1 MSYEGIVLDVDGTV
15 VHGDEPISG
24 AAEGLAAVERAG
36 LDRVFLSNNPTKRPA
51 AYESRF
57 ETAGFDVDRE
67 EVFTAGTITTDYL
80 LREHVD
86 DRLFVIGDPGLDSQ
100 LLAADLVLTDDP
112 EAADALVASM
122 DREFGYET
130 LVDAIVALD
139 RPIPFIGT
147 DPDMLIPQTG
157 YNIPGTGAMLHAIEG
172 VTDREVDVICGK
184 PSPLARRTVLD
195 YLGCAADECLVVGD
209 RLDTDIEL
217 GSAAG
222 MTTVLV
228 RTGISDDETLA
239 NSPTSPDYVL
249 DSLAELDAVLDGHA
263 D

>member
-1 MSYEGIVLDVDGTV
+1 MSYNGIILDVDGTV
-15 VHGDEPISG
+15 VHGDEPIPG
-24 AAEGLAAVERAG
+24 AAEGLDSVSRAG
-36 LDRVFLSNNPTKRPA
+36 LDRVFLSNNPTERPA

-80 LREHVD
+80 LSEHAD

-100 LLAADLVLTDDP
+100 LLAADLTLTDDP

-122 DREFGYET
+122 DREFGYQS
-130 LVDAIVALD
+130 LCDAIVALD
-139 RPIPFIGT
+139 DGVQFIGT
-147 DPDMLIPQTG
+147 DPDMLIPQTS

-184 PSPLARRTVLD
+184 PSEFARRTVLD
-195 YLGCAADECLVVGD
+195 FLGCLPEECLVVGD
-209 RLDTDIEL
+209 RLNTDIEL
-217 GSAAG
+217 GAAAG

-228 RTGISDDETLA
+228 RTGITDDETLA
-239 NSPTSPDYVL
+239 GSPITPDYVL

>member
-1 MSYEGIVLDVDGTV
+1 MSYNGIVLDVDGTV
-15 VHGDEPISG
+15 VQGDEPIPG
-24 AAEGLAAVERAG
+24 AAEGLDAVKQAG
-36 LDRVFLSNNPTKRPA
+36 LDRVFLSNNPTKRPV

-57 ETAGFDVDRE
+57 ESAGFAVDRE
-67 EVFTAGTITTDYL
+67 EVFTAGTITTEYL
-80 LREHVD
+80 RTEHAD

-100 LLAADLVLTDDP
+100 LLEADLTLIDDP

-122 DREFGYET
+122 DREFGYQS
-130 LVDAIVALD
+130 LCDAIVALD
-139 RPIPFIGT
+139 AEIPFIGT

-172 VTDREVDVICGK
+172 VTDRSVDVICGK

-195 YLGCAADECLVVGD
+195 YLGCPPEECLIVGD
-209 RLDTDIEL
+209 RLDTDIAL
-217 GSAAG
+217 GTEAG

-228 RTGISDDETLA
+228 RTGVTDDETLA
-239 NSPTSPDYVL
+239 DSPITPDHVL
-249 DSLAELDAVLDGHA
+249 DSLAGLDEIVDGRV

>member
-1 MSYEGIVLDVDGTV
+1 MSYNGIILDVDGTV
-15 VHGDEPISG
+15 VRGDEPIAG

-36 LDRVFLSNNPTKRPA
+36 LDRVFLSNNPTERPA

-57 ETAGFDVDRE
+57 ASAGFDVDRE

-80 LREHVD
+80 LDEHAD

-100 LLAADLVLTDDP
+100 LLAADLTITDDP

-122 DREFGYET
+122 DRAFGYQS
-130 LVDAIVALD
+130 LCDAIVALD
-139 RPIPFIGT
+139 DGVPFIGT
-147 DPDMLIPQTG
+147 DPDMLIPQAG
-157 YNIPGTGAMLHAIEG
+157 YDIPGTGAMLHAIEG
-172 VTDREVDVICGK
+172 VTDREVDAICGK
-184 PSPLARRTVLD
+184 PSEFARRTVLD
-195 YLGCAADECLVVGD
+195 YLGSTADECLVVGD
-209 RLDTDIEL
+209 RLNTDIEL

-228 RTGISDDETLA
+228 RTGITDDETLA
-239 NSPTSPDYVL
+239 DSPIRPDYVL
-249 DSLAELDAVLDGHA
+249 ESLGELDSVLDGRT

>member
-1 MSYEGIVLDVDGTV
+1 MSYNGIILDVDGTV
-15 VHGDEPISG
+15 VHGDEPIRG

-36 LDRVFLSNNPTKRPA
+36 LDRVFLSNNPTKRPV

-57 ETAGFDVDRE
+57 ESAGFAVDRE
-67 EVFTAGTITTDYL
+67 EVFTAGTITTEYL
-80 LREHVD
+80 LREHAD

-100 LLAADLVLTDDP
+100 LSAADLTLTDDP

-122 DREFGYET
+122 DREFGYQA
-130 LVDAIVALD
+130 LCDAIIALD
-139 RPIPFIGT
+139 AEVPFIGT

-172 VTDREVDVICGK
+172 VTGREVDVICGK
-184 PSPLARRTVLD
+184 PSPFARRTVLD
-195 YLGCAADECLVVGD
+195 YLGCPPEACLIVGD
-209 RLDTDIEL
+209 RLDTDIAL
-217 GSAAG
+217 GTEAG

-228 RTGISDDETLA
+228 RTGVTDDETLA
-239 NSPTSPDYVL
+239 DSPITPDYVL
-249 DSLAELDAVLDGHA
+249 DSLAGLDGIV

>member
-1 MSYEGIVLDVDGTV
+1 MSYNGIILDVDGTV
-15 VHGDEPISG
+15 VHGDEPIRG

-57 ETAGFDVDRE
+57 ASAGFDVDRE
-67 EVFTAGTITTDYL
+67 EVFTAGTITTNYL
-80 LREHVD
+80 SSEHAD
-86 DRLFVIGDPGLDSQ
+86 DQLFVIGDPGLDSQ
-100 LLAADLVLTDDP
+100 LLAADLTLTDDP

-122 DREFGYET
+122 DWEFGYET

-195 YLGCAADECLVVGD
+195 YLDCPPEACLIVGD

-217 GSAAG
+217 GTEAG
-222 MTTVLV
+222 MTSVVV
-228 RTGISDDETLA
+228 RTGVTDDQALA
-239 NSPTSPDYVL
+239 NSPISPDYVL
-249 DSLAELDAVLDGHA
+249 DSLAELDSVLDGRV